1 MKRYPDEARVEE
13 RAVSMVG
20 NVIPLMGNLCDQL
33 TDQMSKVIDQV
44 RHLPNYQINW
54 SAVREVMRDLLKEFQ
69 KLRRITG
76 KCLPLVTSD
85 EHKRIIRDLA
95 DHIDKKME
103 ACRSM
108 GA

>member
-1 MKRYPDEARVEE
+1 
-13 RAVSMVG
+13 MVA

-76 KCLPLVTSD
+76 KCLPLGEQRRTT
-85 EHKRIIRDLA
+85 A
-95 DHIDKKME
+95 DRPRPGGPHRQEDG
-103 ACRSM
+103 SM
-108 GA
+108 PVDGS